1 MGEEGKRED
10 GGGGEKGKE
19 RKERGRQEGGTKEG
33 KVAGRDS
40 ELETSVLGPRQ
51 LLCALEQLLL
61 AFQVL
66 NEGSRSDSGSDG
78 HKGGFPPL
86 PSRPLLFPSLPFFM
100 QGVNKWKK
108 QSLGFT
114 SVKPCTVKESGT
126 FGSHAEQ
133 PDGRCRGSV
142 GFWVCLHG

>member
-1 MGEEGKRED
+1 V
-10 GGGGEKGKE
+10 
-19 RKERGRQEGGTKEG
+19 T
-33 KVAGRDS
+33 GRDS
-40 ELETSVLGPRQ
+40 ELETNVLGPRQ